1 MYLKR
6 GDKYW
11 IFHGSEKNLIK
22 NGAWVLEKSIS
33 LFHGKI
39 NPIRYFST
47 DELNHMNVE
56 YECKLHGCF
65 SMYQGSW
72 QGRAVLVKLLDLP
85 EKLSSEY
92 FREVVGSLMGT
103 HGNDHKIEWHT
114 VEFLVNGSHCNFHQ
128 LMLCP
133 PPEEKEEEKEELL
146 ELLREIVVG
155 SQMGTHS
162 NVHKLL
168 GCCLETEL
176 PVLVYEW
183 IEDETLED
191 RILLINKNQKKQPLE
206 WKDRLRIA
214 WEISHAIAYLHTAF
228 PRPIIHTQLKSK
240 TVFLDNNIAKLY
252 NFGSSV
258 SIPEGEEFVKLNVIH
273 GTPGYMAPEFSSH
286 VAESIDVYS
295 FGMLFLMLLTAKKVS
310 EKTHNSI
317 GLKEWV
323 QEGIKHKCISEIVDS
338 AITRNGVTGIEELQL
353 RASIHLALSC
363 VVKEAY
369 SRPTMVEVAT
379 ELKSMITSPE
389 SIPSTS
395 TFKGRNVHRI
405 FNGSEE
411 NILQSKALVLSESF
425 SLFHDRVPIRFFSVH
440 ELNTMN
446 VEYDQIF
453 RYWYQGS
460 WEGRSVLVKLQNA
473 VTIDSIE
480 TQMSILREILVAIQT
495 ATHDNVQ
502 KLLGCCLETKFPVF
516 VYEWVAAET
525 LEDRISPKGEN
536 QKMLPPLAWKDR
548 LRIAWEISHIVSY
561 LHTVPII
568 HGNLK
573 LENIFLDQDGSVKLS
588 NFNHFICNLGG
599 DEFGVID
606 HRIETICGSM
616 IPEYYEGYLV
626 AECADVYSFG
636 LLLLALLTGKNN
648 ASFPSTTTTEHKST
662 NLIQRVIKAVR
673 MERISEIIDPAINE
687 NEVTTIELRA
697 CIDLALRCTTSL
709 ADCRPTMA
717 DVATELKCMI
727 CSHESIP
734 CATSFQEKDI
744 YRSFCGSKEYF
755 MQNEALL
762 LEKNISLF
770 HDRANPIRYFSVD
783 ELNNMNIEY
792 YSVFREDGIFE
803 WYQGSWVGRVVWIK
817 LPIRLFD
824 KESLALSK
832 YTRLSLLRE
841 VVITTQ
847 VAALNN
853 VHKLL
858 GCCLETKVPVL
869 VYECMDA
876 DSTLENRIL
885 FKDENQNKHPPL
897 EWKDRLRIALEL
909 SQVVSHLHKSL
920 PKPIIHGLLRP
931 RSVFLDQDNTVRL
944 SNFSSSVSI
953 PEGKKFVQNTFDN
966 SFYME
971 PEYYEIREVGECTDV
986 YSFGILFLVLLT
998 GKSADFSQ
1006 AEGHIRSTKLVDWV
1020 TEKFRK
1026 VCVSKIVD
1034 PAIAETGMYTAEM
1047 TASIKLALRCTA
1059 KRDKR
1064 PTMVDVATELEKI
1077 RSSDLPNSFS
1087 RLRVC
1092 FTS

>member
-11 IFHGSEKNLIK
+11 IFQGSEKNLIK

-33 LFHGKI
+33 LFHGKT

-56 YECKLHGCF
+56 YECKHD

-72 QGRAVLVKLLDLP
+72 EGRAVLVKLLENLP
-85 EKLSSEY
+85 EKVSSEY
-92 FREVVGSLMGT
+92 FREVLGSLTGT
-103 HGNDHKIEWHT
+103 HGNDHKVEWHT
-114 VEFLVNGSHCNFHQ
+114 IEFRMRGSQGNVHQ
-128 LMLCP
+128 LMLFP
-133 PPEEKEEEKEELL
+133 PPEEKEEEEELL

-176 PVLVYEW
+176 PVLVYEY

-191 RILLINKNQKKQPLE
+191 RILLINKNQNKQPLE

-228 PRPIIHTQLKSK
+228 PRPIIHTHLTPK

-258 SIPEGEEFVKLNVIH
+258 SIPEGEEFVKLNLIH
-273 GTPGYMAPEFSSH
+273 GTSGYMAPEFSNNSH

-295 FGMLFLMLLTAKKVS
+295 FGMLFLMLLTAKEVS
-310 EKTHNSI
+310 NKTHNSI

-323 QEGIKHKCISEIVDS
+323 QEGIKNKCISEIVDS

-369 SRPTMVEVAT
+369 SRPTMVEVAI

-395 TFKGRNVHRI
+395 TFKGSNVHRI

-411 NILQSKALVLSESF
+411 NFMQSKALVLPESF

-473 VTIDSIE
+473 VTIDSSE
-480 TQMSILREILVAIQT
+480 TQLRIWREILVAIQT
-495 ATHDNVQ
+495 ATHNNVQ
-502 KLLGCCLETKFPVF
+502 KLLGCCLETKFPVL

-525 LEDRISPKGEN
+525 LEDRISSKDEN

-548 LRIAWEISHIVSY
+548 LRIAWEISHTVSY
-561 LHTVPII
+561 FHTGPRPII

-573 LENIFLDQDGSVKLS
+573 PENIFLDQDGSVKLS
-588 NFNHFICNLGG
+588 NFNHYICNVEG
-599 DEFGVID
+599 DEFGVKD
-606 HRIETICGSM
+606 HRIETISGLM
-616 IPEYYEGYLV
+616 IPEYFEGYSV

-636 LLLLALLTGKNN
+636 LLLLVLLTGKDN
-648 ASFPSTTTTEHKST
+648 ASFPSTTTTQQKST
-662 NLIQRVIKAVR
+662 NLIHWVIKAVR
-673 MERISEIIDPAINE
+673 MERISEIIDPAINI

-697 CIDLALRCTTSL
+697 SIDLALRCTTSL

-734 CATSFQEKDI
+734 CAISFQED
-744 YRSFCGSKEYF
+744 G
-755 MQNEALL
+755 
-762 LEKNISLF
+762 
-770 HDRANPIRYFSVD
+770 
-783 ELNNMNIEY
+783 
-792 YSVFREDGIFE
+792 VFK

-817 LPIRLFD
+817 LPRRLFD
-824 KESLALSK
+824 MESLALSDNI
-832 YTRLSLLRE
+832 RLSLLHE
-841 VVITTQ
+841 VVIATQ
-847 VAALNN
+847 VATHNN

-869 VYECMDA
+869 VYECMEA
-876 DSTLENRIL
+876 DKTLENRIL
-885 FKDENQNKHPPL
+885 FKDDYQNKHLPL
-897 EWKDRLRIALEL
+897 EWNDRLRIALEL
-909 SQVVSHLHKSL
+909 SQVVSHLHKSFRR
-920 PKPIIHGLLRP
+920 PIIHGLLRP
-931 RSVFLDQDNTVRL
+931 CSVFLDQDNAVKL

-953 PEGKKFVQNTFDN
+953 PEGKNFVQNTINN

-971 PEYYEIREVGECTDV
+971 PEYYENREVGECTDV

-998 GKSADFSQ
+998 GKSADFSS

-1020 TEKFRK
+1020 TEKVRK
-1026 VCVSKIVD
+1026 MCVSKIVD
-1034 PAIAETGMYTAEM
+1034 PAIAETGMYTTEM
-1047 TASIKLALRCTA
+1047 TASIKLALRCTT

-1087 RLRVC
+1087 RLRGC